1 MRRSLIALSA
11 FIAGVVFAVMAPD
24 HAGAGPRPALAPLQA
39 EPGMVEKAGYL
50 RRQYRRQLRRDGYFP
65 EDAPYGPAV
74 VGDEVVL
81 VPLRPS
87 SCGQYRYWNGVR
99 CADARYETPYIGPRY

>member
-1 MRRSLIALSA
+1 MRRSLIPLSA
-11 FIAGVVFAVMAPD
+11 FIAGVVIAVMAPG
-24 HAGAGPRPALAPLQA
+24 HAGAGPQPALAPLHA
-39 EPGMVEKAGYL
+39 EPSIVEKAGYL
-50 RRQYRRQLRRDGYFP
+50 RRQYRRQLRRNGYISEATP
-65 EDAPYGPAV
+65 HAPAV

-87 SCGQYRYWNGVR
+87 SCGQYRYWSGAR